1 MAKVD
6 KLEQK
11 YYELKSRKF
20 NKEQNQN
27 EKNAYRAKMGK
38 LSAEEFS
45 IKNDENINDEEKQKR
60 LAKIKEEKNIL
71 ENTKNNDI
79 SENLKA
85 GFSKNEEA
93 IDRILSLRDNTK
105 KDIKKLEY
113 NLKKEKEQIE
123 KHKEVKKLEAR
134 LEAGRGANSTMS
146 NEEYVALVSE
156 LKEKR
161 ANLGEKPNVEKIE
174 KQIASKRM
182 MVTKCNLAWKC
193 LFRNETWNDIHI
205 KAVRINSQKK
215 EKQEEN
221 KEQNKNTQQRE
232 KIGKRIE
239 NWFFAEEDKEATQKN
254 EQKEQKNDK
263 EMVVYDEFARK
274 HPVLAKIRDAFK
286 NRFGKKKENNTQNHE
301 IEQQEKKRDSFIEEL
316 KSYAEK
322 GNSQRKQTIG
332 QILKSNEE
340 VKIEKPKEKE
350 EEVR

>member
-1 MAKVD
+1 MIEVIKGD
-6 KLEQK
+6 KLEEK
-11 YYELKSRKF
+11 YYTLKFIGF

-60 LAKIKEEKNIL
+60 LAEINEEKKLL

-93 IDRILSLRDNTK
+93 IDRILSLRNNAK

-113 NLKKEKEQIE
+113 DLKKAKEQIE
-123 KHKEVKKLEAR
+123 KHKEVEKLEAR
-134 LEAGRGANSTMS
+134 LEAGREANSTMS
-146 NEEYVALVSE
+146 NEEYLALASE
-156 LKEKR
+156 LKGKR
-161 ANLGEKPNVEKIE
+161 ANLGEKPNVEKLE

-215 EKQEEN
+215 EKQEE
-221 KEQNKNTQQRE
+221 
-232 KIGKRIE
+232 I
-239 NWFFAEEDKEATQKN
+239 
-254 EQKEQKNDK
+254 
-263 EMVVYDEFARK
+263 
-274 HPVLAKIRDAFK
+274 
-286 NRFGKKKENNTQNHE
+286 
-301 IEQQEKKRDSFIEEL
+301 
-316 KSYAEK
+316 
-322 GNSQRKQTIG
+322 
-332 QILKSNEE
+332 
-340 VKIEKPKEKE
+340 
-350 EEVR
+350 

>member
-60 LAKIKEEKNIL
+60 LAEINEEKKLL

-93 IDRILSLRDNTK
+93 IDRILSLRDNAK

-123 KHKEVKKLEAR
+123 KHKEVKELEAR

-146 NEEYVALVSE
+146 NQEYVALVSE

-215 EKQEEN
+215 EKQAEIKSEGNN
-221 KEQNKNTQQRE
+221 KEPKKSIAKE
-232 KIGKRIE
+232 ME
-239 NWFFAEEDKEATQKN
+239 EWFFKEEDSEKNQEDRETIQKN
-254 EQKEQKNDK
+254 GSS
-263 EMVVYDEFARK
+263 MVVYDEFAKK
-274 HPVLAKIRDAFK
+274 HPLLAKIRDAFK

-322 GNSQRKQTIG
+322 GNSQQNLNQKYAEKLEKTNSI
-332 QILKSNEE
+332 NEE
-340 VKIEKPKEKE
+340 V
-350 EEVR
+350 R

>member
-45 IKNDENINDEEKQKR
+45 IKNDENINDEVKQKR
-60 LAKIKEEKNIL
+60 LAEINEEKKLL

-93 IDRILSLRDNTK
+93 IDRILSLRDNAK

-123 KHKEVKKLEAR
+123 KHKEVKELEAR

-146 NEEYVALVSE
+146 NQEYVALVSE

-215 EKQEEN
+215 EKQAEIKSEGNN
-221 KEQNKNTQQRE
+221 KEPKKSIAKE
-232 KIGKRIE
+232 ME
-239 NWFFAEEDKEATQKN
+239 EWFFKEEDSEKNQEDRETIQKN
-254 EQKEQKNDK
+254 GSS
-263 EMVVYDEFARK
+263 MVVYDEFAKK
-274 HPVLAKIRDAFK
+274 HPLLAKIRDAFK

-322 GNSQRKQTIG
+322 GNSQQNLNQKYAEKLEKTNSI
-332 QILKSNEE
+332 NEE
-340 VKIEKPKEKE
+340 V
-350 EEVR
+350 R